1 MDIIEFKGFIRD
13 IIYDP
18 QLTAELNEISIND
31 FNVNTC
37 PSYGIIS
44 LDEHNKIAYS
54 KWISPKRTRSYPFAR
69 VYNTLGTNFE
79 KITIIPIIKDEGAD
93 SSNNDR
99 INAITFSWMNLLNIY
114 IILSW
119 YKNADKTEKRGKSN
133 LITNQTM
140 NNEHIIKKIKEIK
153 KYKMTALH
161 WNTTHFEN
169 EFEEIYKNAVNSYL
183 KISKS
188 KNVKLHSFKKH
199 LNVLEQFKDGGKF
212 SIKKFKEYTL
222 KRSKEAQKR
231 ELMTVHELEHLCD
244 GCKGL
249 FILNNYLGGEYYL
262 TCDEVY
268 IENGIFIIQESKNT
282 KGKLPSIDDIKDG
295 LFKLALYSNIEKLE
309 YIGEEVKFK
318 TRLKLTGNLNSRLK
332 LPSNNEKIE
341 NFIKNNNLSKKH
353 IEIIESLQKEAEIN
367 NIEII
372 IEGNNNE

>member
-1 MDIIEFKGFIRD
+1 
-13 IIYDP
+13 
-18 QLTAELNEISIND
+18 
-31 FNVNTC
+31 
-37 PSYGIIS
+37 
-44 LDEHNKIAYS
+44 
-54 KWISPKRTRSYPFAR
+54 
-69 VYNTLGTNFE
+69 
-79 KITIIPIIKDEGAD
+79 
-93 SSNNDR
+93 
-99 INAITFSWMNLLNIY
+99 
-114 IILSW
+114 
-119 YKNADKTEKRGKSN
+119 
-133 LITNQTM
+133 
-140 NNEHIIKKIKEIK
+140 
-153 KYKMTALH
+153 
-161 WNTTHFEN
+161 
-169 EFEEIYKNAVNSYL
+169 
-183 KISKS
+183 
-188 KNVKLHSFKKH
+188 
-199 LNVLEQFKDGGKF
+199 
-212 SIKKFKEYTL
+212 
-222 KRSKEAQKR
+222 
-231 ELMTVHELEHLCD
+231 MTVHELEHLCD

-341 NFIKNNNLSKKH
+341 NFVKNNNLSKKH